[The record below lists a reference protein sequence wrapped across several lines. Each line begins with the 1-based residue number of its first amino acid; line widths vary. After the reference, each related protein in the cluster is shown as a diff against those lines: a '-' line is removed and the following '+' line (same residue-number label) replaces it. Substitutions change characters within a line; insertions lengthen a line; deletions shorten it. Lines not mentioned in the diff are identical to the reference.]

1 MVLLVSSGLLGQA
14 ENRNLHGDPGYRP
27 DRVVVVPLRFPAG
40 TETRAAQVRLS
51 AIMRRLQQLPGARS
65 VTLSDSTP
73 MLNAVTLEL
82 RPPGRDDAIQ
92 PVEMFSASPHFL
104 ETMGIPLLRGR
115 EFSEAD
121 QSAVIVSESL
131 ARAFWR
137 QRDPVGEAINL
148 PTGPAVVVGVAKDT
162 ETTRFGGSVN
172 PVIYRVRG
180 ANAVRNVIAVRFDA
194 GANDGPAAVRAA
206 THQVE
211 PGIPTSPFVL
221 KAFIDRLTADLWNFV
236 SLILIMGLL
245 GAALSTAGIYGA
257 VSFSVNQS
265 MRELGIRLALGA
277 RKLDIFFHVFRTG
290 GTPALRGLVIGL
302 WLSIATA
309 AVLSKLLSNAVI
321 RLDSAEPMLY
331 IGSSLLLAS
340 AAVAAMFAP
349 ARRGSQSDPSAVLRS
364 E

>member
-1 MVLLVSSGLLGQA
+1 
-14 ENRNLHGDPGYRP
+14 
-27 DRVVVVPLRFPAG
+27 
-40 TETRAAQVRLS
+40 
-51 AIMRRLQQLPGARS
+51 
-65 VTLSDSTP
+65 
-73 MLNAVTLEL
+73 
-82 RPPGRDDAIQ
+82 
-92 PVEMFSASPHFL
+92 
-104 ETMGIPLLRGR
+104 
-115 EFSEAD
+115 
-121 QSAVIVSESL
+121 
-131 ARAFWR
+131 
-137 QRDPVGEAINL
+137 VGEAINL